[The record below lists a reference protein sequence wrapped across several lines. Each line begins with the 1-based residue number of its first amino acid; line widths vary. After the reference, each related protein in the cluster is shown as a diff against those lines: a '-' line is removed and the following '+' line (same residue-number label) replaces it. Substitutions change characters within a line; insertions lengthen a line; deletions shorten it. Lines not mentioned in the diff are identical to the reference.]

1 MILYSTP
8 TSPFGRKV
16 KIAALVHGLS
26 AGVTVIKGDPWSADD
41 HLRRVKPLGKM
52 PVLSPDH
59 GAAIYDS
66 GVILDYFDSLL
77 DRPRLFPVETNIET
91 RTIHAL
97 CDGLIEAGL
106 LITYEKQRRPEAFR
120 FERWIEHQLGKIRR
134 GLSVPA
140 LSPPDA
146 CTANAAS
153 ITLAC
158 ALGYFDW
165 RKQID
170 WRAEYP
176 ALVDWLDAFRASCA
190 AFDAT
195 SADHSF
201 NP

>member
-26 AGVTVIKGDPWSADD
+26 ARMTVLRGDPWSADD
-41 HLRRVKPLGKM
+41 ELRKVNPLGKM
-52 PVLSPDH
+52 PVLIPEG
-59 GAAIYDS
+59 GAPIYDS
-66 GVILDYFDSLL
+66 GVILDYFDTLL
-77 DRPRLFPVETNIET
+77 DSPRLFPLEHPIDT
-91 RTIHAL
+91 RTLHAL

-106 LITYEKQRRPEAFR
+106 LITYERQRRPEAFR
-120 FERWIEHQLGKIRR
+120 HDPWIAHQLGKIER
-134 GLSVPA
+134 GLAIVA
-140 LSPPDA
+140 QSPPA
-146 CTANAAS
+146 AGVANAAS

-170 WRAEYP
+170 WRAQYP
-176 ALVDWLDAFRASCA
+176 ALVDWLGAFRASFA

-195 SADHSF
+195 SAEH
-201 NP
+201 